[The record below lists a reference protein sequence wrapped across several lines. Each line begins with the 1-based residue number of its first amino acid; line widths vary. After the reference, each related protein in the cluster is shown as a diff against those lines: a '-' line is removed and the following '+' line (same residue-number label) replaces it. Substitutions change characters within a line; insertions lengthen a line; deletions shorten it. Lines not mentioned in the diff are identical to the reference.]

1 MRSVKILLGVL
12 VGMVSGVMVGIL
24 FAPEKGSDTRKK
36 ISKKREDYANAV
48 KEKFNQFL
56 DNLSEKSKRIGEEAS
71 DIVVDEKIKSEENK
85 KNVITATESNDQKV
99 I

>member
-12 VGMVSGVMVGIL
+12 VGMVSGVLVGIL

-36 ISKKREDYANAV
+36 ISKKQEDYANAF

-56 DNLSEKSKRIGEEAS
+56 DNLSEKSKRIGEKAS